1 MKYYFPIHLNG
12 GNRGCEAIAKG
23 TALILKENKENLI
36 GLCTDIKLDCLLKI
50 DDYVTLQPMQ
60 KKSILFR
67 TGNKIYKNVVHDEWK
82 QKSFVYH
89 YEYAP
94 FLNQMNKDDIMIS
107 TGGDMMCYNE
117 NQVIYTVDYLH
128 KRGIH
133 SILWGCS
140 IGENNLTPHKIEAL
154 KQFSHI
160 YARETLTQE
169 VLANHNINN
178 VLVFP
183 DPAFVLEPVPC
194 ELPEYFS
201 QSEVIGINL
210 SNYVMGGFDLNS
222 IFAKEVDSL
231 IKYILQSTDYQ
242 ILLIPHVLWEGQDDR
257 IISNLIKEKYNSHN
271 RISILDSGNL
281 NYCQIRYIISK
292 CYCFIG
298 ARTHAV
304 ISAYSTC
311 TPAIAI
317 GYSIKSKGIA
327 KDIGMPEETLVDS
340 ININNGKLLD
350 AFLYAKR
357 NASNLRKLLSTAM
370 TEYRMKAW
378 NAFNIIDLAKRM

>member
-1 MKYYFPIHLNG
+1 MRYYFPIHLNG

-36 GLCTDIKLDCLLKI
+36 GLCTNMELDHRLNV
-50 DDYVTLQPMQ
+50 DDYITLQHKRQRCMSFRI
-60 KKSILFR
+60 KNKMYKSLV
-67 TGNKIYKNVVHDEWK
+67 YDDWK
-82 QKSFVYH
+82 RKSFIYR

-94 FLNQMNKDDIMIS
+94 FLNQIGKDDIMIS
-107 TGGDMMCYNE
+107 TGGDMMCYDE

-128 KRGIH
+128 KRGIR

-140 IGENNLTPHKIEAL
+140 IGEKNLTPRKLQAL

-178 VLVFP
+178 VSVYP
-183 DPAFVLEPVPC
+183 DPAFILEPVPC
-194 ELPEYFS
+194 ELPNCFS
-201 QSEVIGINL
+201 QGEVIGINL

-222 IFAKEVDSL
+222 AFAKEVDNL

-242 ILLIPHVLWEGQDDR
+242 ILLIPHVLWKGQDDR
-257 IISNLIKEKYNSHN
+257 IISNLIKERYDSHN
-271 RISILDSGNL
+271 RISILDSSNL

-304 ISAYSTC
+304 ISAYSTY

-317 GYSIKSKGIA
+317 GYSIKSRGIA
-327 KDIGMPEETLVDS
+327 RDTGMPEETIVDS
-340 ININNGKLLD
+340 INIRKGELLD
-350 AFLYAKR
+350 AYCFLQSEIKNISKHLSDYMGDYKQKCQ
-357 NASNLRKLLSTAM
+357 NAISIIEKL
-370 TEYRMKAW
+370 
-378 NAFNIIDLAKRM
+378 